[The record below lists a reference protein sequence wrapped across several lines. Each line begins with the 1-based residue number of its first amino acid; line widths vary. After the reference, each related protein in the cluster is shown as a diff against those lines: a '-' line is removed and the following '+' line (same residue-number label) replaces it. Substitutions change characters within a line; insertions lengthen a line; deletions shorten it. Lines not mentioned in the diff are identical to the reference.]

1 MEISSERFVINTLSD
16 DAFVLVNKRL
26 LRHLKGD
33 GSAAVFLG
41 ELISAYKYHLNNQSL
56 DVDGTFPCPIKRF
69 EISIG
74 LSEYK
79 QHRILEKFMMDGIC
93 KVMLKGFP
101 ATKYVLLD
109 FDALARILSVDDLRY
124 KKVEQQQFYNEIN
137 NSYNMAL
144 SKNPSPDGPELAGL
158 REHCL
163 DNMGAPLRGSIQL
176 ISERYIANDLMVN
189 WSGETIGKIKGWVS
203 KRAMGKP
210 FDFTIVTRTL
220 DTMKIPEEQTF
231 NDFINTFILNARATQ
246 DVHYNSQ
253 VHDYKALLSSN
264 KEH

>member
-26 LRHLKGD
+26 LRYLKGD
-33 GSAAVFLG
+33 GSAAIFLS

-56 DVDGTFPCPIKRF
+56 DIDGTFPCPIKRF

-79 QHRILEKFMMDGIC
+79 QHRILEKFAMNGIC

-101 ATKYVLLD
+101 ATKHVLLD
-109 FDALARILSVDDLRY
+109 FDSLARVLSTDDLRY
-124 KKVEQQQFYNEIN
+124 KKIEQQQFYNELN
-137 NSYNMAL
+137 NSFNMSL
-144 SKNPSPDGPELAGL
+144 GDTSSLGDLRVVEL

-163 DNMGAPLRGSIQL
+163 DNMGAPLRGTIQIL
-176 ISERYIANDLMVN
+176 SERCIANQLPVT
-189 WSGETIGKIKGWVS
+189 WSGETIGKVRGWVS

-210 FDFTIVTRTL
+210 FDFTIVSRTL
-220 DTMKIPEEQTF
+220 DAMKISEEKTF
-231 NDFINTFILNARATQ
+231 NNFINAFILNARTTQ

-253 VHDYKALLSSN
+253 VHDYKMLLSSN
-264 KEH
+264 KE

>member
-1 MEISSERFVINTLSD
+1 MEISSERFVINALAD
-16 DAFVLVNKRL
+16 DAFVMVNKRL

-56 DVDGTFPCPIKRF
+56 DVDGTFSCPIKRF

-101 ATKYVLLD
+101 ASKYVLLD
-109 FDALARILSVDDLRY
+109 FDVLARILSTDDLRF
-124 KKVEQQQFYNEIN
+124 KKIEQQSFYNEIN
-137 NSYNMAL
+137 NSFNMSL
-144 SKNPSPDGPELAGL
+144 GNTSSPDGKELADL
-158 REHCL
+158 RERCL
-163 DNMGAPLRGSIQL
+163 DNMGPPLRGAVQL
-176 ISERYIANDLMVN
+176 ISERYLANKMLVN
-189 WSGETIGKIKGWVS
+189 WDGETIGKMKTWVS
-203 KRAMGKP
+203 RRTMGKP

-220 DTMKIPEEQTF
+220 DAMKIPEEKTF
-231 NDFINTFILNARATQ
+231 SDFINAFILNARTTQ

-253 VHDYKALLSSN
+253 VHDYTTLLSSN
-264 KEH
+264 KE